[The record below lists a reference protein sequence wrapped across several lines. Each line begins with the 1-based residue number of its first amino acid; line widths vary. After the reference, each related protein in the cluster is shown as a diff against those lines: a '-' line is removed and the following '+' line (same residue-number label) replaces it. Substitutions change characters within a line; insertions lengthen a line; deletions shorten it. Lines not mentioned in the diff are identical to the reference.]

1 MLDYFIIGLS
11 FVVVTGILL
20 GILYLL
26 CDAMKDLKL
35 KHYLYL
41 FLGILLIILLG
52 FIITKISIYFGGDI
66 REIL

>member
-1 MLDYFIIGLS
+1 MCDYFIIG
-11 FVVVTGILL
+11 FYFIVIVKILL

-26 CDAMKDLKL
+26 YEVIKHLKL

-41 FLGILLIILLG
+41 FLGILLTILLG